1 MNNDQFITY
10 SETVPKPDSRNV
22 PWIAYMKDE
31 GLNCFYSLHWNMEKE
46 ATPNSGKRVVGHPPH
61 KHKETE
67 MIFLIGMDP
76 NDPFELG
83 AEVKL
88 SIGDD
93 MKEYAITRSCAI
105 RIPPETPHGF
115 YSITFCYMGLLL
127 FWVIVCIHV

>member
-1 MNNDQFITY
+1 
-10 SETVPKPDSRNV
+10 
-22 PWIAYMKDE
+22 
-31 GLNCFYSLHWNMEKE
+31 MEKE

-115 YSITFCYMGLLL
+115 YSITYCKTPFMFVSVQEANPPTEKVLWEYLTEEELNELGEEGRA
-127 FWVIVCIHV
+127 FWKDKGYDE